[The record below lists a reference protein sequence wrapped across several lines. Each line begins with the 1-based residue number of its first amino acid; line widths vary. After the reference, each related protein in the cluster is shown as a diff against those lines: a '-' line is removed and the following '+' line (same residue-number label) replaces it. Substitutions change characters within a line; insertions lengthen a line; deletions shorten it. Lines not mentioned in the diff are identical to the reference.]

1 LLNLLQYKT
10 RKEHHLNVG
19 VYANK
24 L

>member
-10 RKEHHLNVG
+10 RKEHHLNLG
-19 VYANK
+19 VNANK